1 MKKKTS
7 NLTNH
12 DNSQEDISFASL
24 FDGVKP
30 VKHDRHELSRKDR
43 LLKLKQRQYS
53 SNATDKKANAM
64 FEFSDGFEAS
74 FSNNGPLKYVAE
86 GERTDR
92 VKQLRNGEIAPELLL
107 DLHGMTAEAAKNEIA
122 ALLFVAHR
130 KHYPCVCIMHGI
142 GTGTLKRK
150 VPSWLVQHPYVIGF
164 HQATLEWGG
173 NSAVLVLI
181 KQNEEHKKYD

>member
-7 NLTNH
+7 NLTNL
-12 DNSQEDISFASL
+12 DSSEEDISFASL

-43 LLKLKQRQYS
+43 LLKLKQLQYS
-53 SNATDKKANAM
+53 SNATEKKANAM

-86 GERTDR
+86 GERSDR

-122 ALLFVAHR
+122 ALLFVAVSTTPLCDWFSPSHLGMGR
-130 KHYPCVCIMHGI
+130 K
-142 GTGTLKRK
+142 
-150 VPSWLVQHPYVIGF
+150 
-164 HQATLEWGG
+164 
-173 NSAVLVLI
+173 
-181 KQNEEHKKYD
+181 